1 MSDCVGE
8 EEGDFVGVFD
18 KGVGLRGLGGG
29 RGMVVVAWGVA
40 GTLVWI
46 FSGEGGGG
54 FRAAAGRKGFKP
66 LA

>member
-8 EEGDFVGVFD
+8 EEGDF
-18 KGVGLRGLGGG
+18 
-29 RGMVVVAWGVA
+29 VVAWGVA

-54 FRAAAGRKGFKP
+54 FRAAAGRKGFEP

>member
-8 EEGDFVGVFD
+8 DEGDFVGVFD

-29 RGMVVVAWGVA
+29 RGMVVVAWSVT

-46 FSGEGGGG
+46 FSGEGAGA
-54 FRAAAGRKGFKP
+54 FRAVAGRKGFE
-66 LA
+66 LLV